1 MKKILVFILCAFMV
15 LSFAACGEKEVSN
28 GEISGTNGGA
38 SGSTSDDSYV
48 EDDQALL
55 DIQDIIGFWFPES
68 IYQAPRAT
76 DGQFDS
82 DEDALLY
89 AQGNPV
95 QISANEFSSP
105 LYYTDNAVFKRTV
118 TTLDELGEYGIQVD
132 DTLTSLVGDGEIV
145 RMDIFEGE
153 DSAPSFQVFIINGTT
168 MLYEGESG
176 YIFLASLE
184 ASVG

>member
-1 MKKILVFILCAFMV
+1 MKKILAFILCAFMI

-28 GEISGTNGGA
+28 GEISGTNGGD
-38 SGSTSDDSYV
+38 SGSTSDEPYV

-55 DIQDIIGFWFPES
+55 DIQDIIGFWCAES

-89 AQGNPV
+89 AQGMPV

-105 LYYTDNAVFKRTV
+105 LYYTDNAVFRKV
-118 TTLDELGEYGIQVD
+118 PTTLDELGEYGIQVD
-132 DTLTSLVGDGEIV
+132 DALTALVGDGEIIRLDV
-145 RMDIFEGE
+145 IEGE
-153 DSAPSFQVFIINGTT
+153 DSAASFQVFIINGTT
-168 MLYEGESG
+168 MLYEGDSG